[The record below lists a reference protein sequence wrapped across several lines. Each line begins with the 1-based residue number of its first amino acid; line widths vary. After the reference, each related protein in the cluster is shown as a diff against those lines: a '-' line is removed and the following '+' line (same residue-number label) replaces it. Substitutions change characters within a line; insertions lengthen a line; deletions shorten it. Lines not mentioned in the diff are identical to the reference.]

1 MINLNM
7 VSEIEKYQYLCG
19 SICISEEIKDGLL
32 NKDMPDIEKNQ
43 AINEIQHMVRTKIIY
58 PAQAK
63 KNITVYDTDGNIFYD
78 LGYDGFYQDDVD
90 MLLDRLAHEE
100 NHRMYGR
107 MYTPTVT
114 ETFWSLERRI
124 YEQYSESRVIG
135 YTLISIDEKIFSKTV
150 LEPVGLADSSNI
162 MYMNMDGTV
171 LSSWDRD
178 IALGEKVDSE
188 FLKNIQQKL
197 PSGLIPSA
205 STKMAKNSWS
215 LIFSIKISIS
225 FFVHYALSLYQ
236 FRSLY
241 HASPDSD
248 RGSDPV
254 PHVIGIVA
262 MVYPGITSP
271 IRSMLDFCKELS
283 HGNLNIRIQ
292 DNHKDELSDLS
303 GSMNHMADTIQNLLE
318 QQKNRKRKKELEL
331 QMLQYQLNLIFF
343 FNTLNSLRFVAAMHN
358 DQIVSDGIQG
368 AQQSSSE
375 YAHE

>member
-1 MINLNM
+1 MNKKQRYQGFRKFSIKTRLVIALLLISIIPLAGISGYSFHIFSVALREKLSASISQTLSMINLNM

-32 NKDMPDIEKNQ
+32 NKDMSDIEKNQ

-58 PAQAK
+58 PAQA

-90 MLLDRLAHEE
+90 MLLDRLRLE
-100 NHRMYGR
+100 NQDVWAYVHTYRDRDILVLG
-107 MYTPTVT
+107 
-114 ETFWSLERRI
+114 RRI

-171 LSSWDRD
+171 LSSWDRN

-197 PSGLIPSA
+197 PSRTDS
-205 STKMAKNSWS
+205 
-215 LIFSIKISIS
+215 FSIHKDGEEQLVTYI
-225 FFVHYALSLYQ
+225 FNKKLNQLFVYTMPYHYINSEVYTMLRRILIVAVILVLTC
-236 FRSLY
+236 
-241 HASPDSD
+241 
-248 RGSDPV
+248 
-254 PHVIGIVA
+254 IGIVA

-283 HGNLNIRIQ
+283 HGNLDVRIQ

-303 GSMNHMADTIQNLLE
+303 GSM
-318 QQKNRKRKKELEL
+318 KE
-331 QMLQYQLNLIFF
+331 
-343 FNTLNSLRFVAAMHN
+343 RA
-358 DQIVSDGIQG
+358 
-368 AQQSSSE
+368 
-375 YAHE
+375 